1 MKFSQRYG
9 YTPLERAFQRE
20 SIDQDLRIKL
30 WNILKL
36 VVWDKFDQDK
46 LRYDEA
52 SQKVDGLVKRL
63 WFHHFNEDIDH
74 LPPLHARYGK
84 EGAYEYM
91 KSHFFKCKW
100 FEVYDFVQE
109 ILQDPSALIDDSAI
123 DWINNTLEFHNA
135 AYRIVGGEVSEITD
149 NNEITSIEE
158 ALAHSDAPTKRHL
171 EAALRML
178 SDKTTPDYRN
188 SIKEAISAVEAA
200 CRLITGNSTATLGD
214 ALKRV
219 KNLHPAMSGA
229 FSKLYGYTN
238 DASGIRH
245 ALTDEEKITYSDAK
259 FMLVA
264 CSAFVSFLKLS
275 AAEPE

>member
-1 MKFSQRYG
+1 MAH
-9 YTPLERAFQRE
+9 AFQRE
-20 SIDQDLRIKL
+20 SIDRDLKIKL

-36 VVWDKFDQDK
+36 TVWDKFDQAN
-46 LRYDEA
+46 LRYDRT
-52 SQKVDGLVKRL
+52 SQEIDHLVKRL
-63 WFHHFNEDIDH
+63 WFHHFNKDIDQ
-74 LPPLHARYGK
+74 LPQFYGYGTD
-84 EGAYEYM
+84 GAYDFM
-91 KSHFFKCKW
+91 KQHFFKCEW
-100 FEVYDFVQE
+100 FEVYDFLQE
-109 ILQDPSALIDDSAI
+109 ILQDPSALVDDKVTT
-123 DWINNTLEFHNA
+123 WINETLEFHNA
-135 AYRIVGGEVSEITD
+135 AYRIVGNEISEITD
-149 NNEITSIEE
+149 KNEIASIEK
-158 ALAHSDAPTKRHL
+158 ALGESDTPTRRHL

-178 SDKTTPDYRN
+178 SDKTNPDYRN

-200 CRLITGNSTATLGD
+200 CRLVTGNSSATLGD

-275 AAEPE
+275 AE